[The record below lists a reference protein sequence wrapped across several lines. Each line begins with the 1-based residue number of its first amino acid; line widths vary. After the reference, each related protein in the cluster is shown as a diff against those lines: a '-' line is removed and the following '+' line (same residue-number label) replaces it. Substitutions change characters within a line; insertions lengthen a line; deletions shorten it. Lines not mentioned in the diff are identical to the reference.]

1 MAYISFAICILAGFA
16 ATTLLVITDHA
27 YFAIAVLIAT
37 VLLLDGQA
45 GILQSTLR
53 IGNG

>member
-37 VLLLDGQA
+37 SFISIKTDA
-45 GILQSTLR
+45 GSR
-53 IGNG
+53 GESG